1 MKRLTKRDGD
11 EYITNCDNCPKHG
24 SCYDSADC
32 VSVLAERLGTYE
44 DEAEKQEESH
54 SAAAFPTHCKDCE
67 EYRENPYDKNGQ
79 RWCMLWGE
87 WLPVDPDNYCSY
99 GKPRRAELSKAN
111 KAYEATES
119 HGEAAILR
127 GCIALMQSLVGRF
140 EEYLDFIDF
149 HPEDEEERFCTQFY
163 MTEIVK
169 RLFLWETTHS
179 GGTSQR
185 MKLRALGVE
194 TETVTFED
202 DRMEEDEGW
211 V

>member
-1 MKRLTKRDGD
+1 MKRLTKRDRD

-44 DEAEKQEESH
+44 DEADKRNDGMTKSH
-54 SAAAFPTHCKDCE
+54 S
-67 EYRENPYDKNGQ
+67 
-79 RWCMLWGE
+79 
-87 WLPVDPDNYCSY
+87 
-99 GKPRRAELSKAN
+99 
-111 KAYEATES
+111 
-119 HGEAAILR
+119 EAAILR

-185 MKLRALGVE
+185 VN
-194 TETVTFED
+194 D
-202 DRMEEDEGW
+202 P
-211 V
+211 